1 MCLRTSNCRVPG
13 QQASLISEFKRL
25 QMIAAS
31 RQRFAQRPRAAYAHQ
46 IQQHCEPSDHAV
58 SNKTSKPRPEV
69 RVADTGRPG
78 LIPAN
83 PTPRSAGGALGQVTS
98 PSWPPHAVAD
108 HAGDAVEALRS
119 ENLRLRR
126 ELRVQT
132 REAEKNEAIFR
143 RFHSLELSLLDAASL
158 PELADR
164 MIHGAREMLG
174 LDEVTL
180 ILADPEHE
188 IRNLLAGNGLSL
200 PRPPLV
206 RLTDRPPLDEPISG
220 ALRGPWLGAFHQ
232 DHAALFSSRK
242 RLGSVAL
249 LPLMSQGSRFGC
261 LNLASADP
269 ARYTRGHAVDFHR
282 HLASIASLCLQNA
295 INRERLVVEG
305 HTDPLTR
312 WFNRRYLDLRLPQE
326 IARAV
331 RYGEPLCCLLLDVD
345 HFKRINDRYGHPAGD
360 RVLREIAERVRNELR
375 SSDLAVRYGGEEFV
389 VLLIRTA
396 ESDAWRVAERI
407 RQGVQAVPVR
417 VQPDRQ
423 LRVTISGGISE
434 LPPAS
439 TTHDPAA
446 LGAAMLRRADVAL
459 YQAKTDG
466 RNRILCHGLD

>member
-1 MCLRTSNCRVPG
+1 M
-13 QQASLISEFKRL
+13 
-25 QMIAAS
+25 
-31 RQRFAQRPRAAYAHQ
+31 
-46 IQQHCEPSDHAV
+46 
-58 SNKTSKPRPEV
+58 SNKTSKPGPEV
-69 RVADTGRPG
+69 RLADTGRPG
-78 LIPAN
+78 LVPAT
-83 PTPRSAGGALGQVTS
+83 PTPRSAGGPFAHVTS
-98 PSWPPHAVAD
+98 PQWPRQAVAD
-108 HAGDAVEALRS
+108 HAGETIEVLRS

-126 ELRVQT
+126 ELRVRT

-164 MIHGAREMLG
+164 MIHGTREMLG

-180 ILADPEHE
+180 VIDDPEHE
-188 IRNLLAGNGLSL
+188 IRNLVAGNGLSL

-206 RLTDRPPLDEPISG
+206 RLMDGALDEPIPG
-220 ALRGPWLGAFHQ
+220 ALQGPWLGPFHQ
-232 DHAALFSSRK
+232 DHAALFSPRK

-249 LPLMSQGSRFGC
+249 LPLMSLGSRFGC

-331 RYGEPLCCLLLDVD
+331 RYGEPVCCLLLDVD

-396 ESDAWRVAERI
+396 AADAWGVAERI
-407 RQGVQAVPVR
+407 RQCVQAVPVR

-439 TTHDPAA
+439 TTQDPAA
-446 LGAAMLRRADVAL
+446 LGAAMLRRADAAL
-459 YQAKTDG
+459 YQAKAAG